1 MVMSTLI
8 SKATINIVT
17 AYFLLIG
24 RRQPHTSTPRPRG
37 TPAKVLRGRGRRATV
52 SRWNQ
57 PQAPATPQS
66 RQLRRKVGYTIFYVL
81 ITVAYIEQ

>member
-37 TPAKVLRGRGRRATV
+37 TPAEALRGRGRRATV

-66 RQLRRKVGYTIFYVL
+66 RQLRRKVGYTSFYVL